1 MDPYELAAALR
12 QRLAANLEEH
22 EEHPANL
29 TDNEVL
35 LRFTTQ
41 FIPTPTAEV
50 QITMDAR
57 LVDQCILEATTV
69 DDFLWRINMLYV
81 ETVQHLREDYPT
93 GINTRYD
100 AEPE

>member
-1 MDPYELAAALR
+1 MDPFELAAALR
-12 QRLAANLEEH
+12 QRLAATMGED

-50 QITMDAR
+50 QITVDAP
-57 LVDQCILEATTV
+57 LVDQCILEAATV
-69 DDFLWRINMLYV
+69 DDFLWRINMLYA
-81 ETVQHLREDYPT
+81 EAVQHLRENYPT
-93 GINTRYD
+93 DMPG
-100 AEPE
+100 